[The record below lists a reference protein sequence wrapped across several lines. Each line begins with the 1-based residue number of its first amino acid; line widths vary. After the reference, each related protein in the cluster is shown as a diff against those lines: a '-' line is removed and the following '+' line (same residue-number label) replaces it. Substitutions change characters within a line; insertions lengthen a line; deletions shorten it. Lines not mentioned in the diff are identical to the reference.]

1 MELKDSIRGRFE
13 FYTLSA
19 FVFVI
24 LLSPAHAIDVIPGY
38 AVAPPPN
45 MNSFTASLV
54 NIETGDRYIQ
64 GHKQG
69 LDTKLKVSNL
79 LLRYTRS
86 FLINGRTAGFY
97 IQPSLG
103 AIEPGGS
110 LAGNKKSTG
119 IGDTGFAFAYWPYA
133 NRKSGDYFSLAGY
146 LFTPT
151 GKYDSNKLINLSQ
164 NRYSAAFKI
173 TYHTKLTDSIEGM
186 LSTDV
191 QWFGDN
197 DDYRLTH
204 QRLEQKPLYST
215 QATLIYNIN
224 KQLMVAGSYFIHS
237 GGETQLDGI
246 NQDDRIKRDRYQLA
260 VTGKFSFGRLI
271 LQFGSDL
278 GTENGFRES
287 QHAILRYQRL
297 WK

>member
-1 MELKDSIRGRFE
+1 MKPKNSIKGRFE
-13 FYTLSA
+13 FYTLPA
-19 FVFVI
+19 FVFA
-24 LLSPAHAIDVIPGY
+24 LFLSPAHAIDVIPGY
-38 AVAPPPN
+38 AVAPPPD
-45 MNSFTASLV
+45 MNSFMASLV

-64 GHKQG
+64 GRKQG
-69 LDTKLKVSNL
+69 LDTKLNISNL

-86 FLINGRTAGFY
+86 FSINGKPAGFY

-103 AIEPGGS
+103 TVEPGGS
-110 LAGNKKSTG
+110 LSGNDNSTG

-133 NRKSGDYFSLAGY
+133 NRETGDYFSLTGY
-146 LFTPT
+146 LIAPT
-151 GKYDSNKLINLSQ
+151 GKYDSNKLVNLGQ
-164 NRYSAAFKI
+164 NRYGAAFKI
-173 TYHTKLTDSIEGM
+173 TYHTKLTDSVEGM

-204 QRLEQKPLYST
+204 QHLEQKPLYST
-215 QATLIYNIN
+215 QATLMYIIN
-224 KQLMVAGSYFIHS
+224 KQFMLAGSYFIHT
-237 GGETQLDGI
+237 GGETQLDGVD
-246 NQDDRIKRDRYQLA
+246 QDDRIKRDRYQLA
-260 VTGKFSFGRLI
+260 VMGKFSFGKLI

-278 GTENGFRES
+278 DTENGFIES